1 MGQVIY
7 MKAVVLSGG
16 GSKGSYQIGVWKAL
30 RKLKF
35 KYDIV
40 TGTSV
45 GALNG
50 ALMVQNK
57 YHKACGLWKNINMN
71 TLFGNEV
78 SIPNN
83 KQELMK
89 LYRSN
94 FFKNGG
100 MKINELQNLID
111 KTIDNDLFFKSKIN
125 YGLIT
130 INVSNKKFLQ
140 LEKNKIRKNKLCD
153 YLIASASCYPAFQ
166 AKDIDG
172 KKYIDGGMFDNL
184 PINLAV
190 KLGANEIIAVDLC
203 APGIK
208 QIVKNKKNLKL
219 TIIKPNNKLSSF
231 LNFNEEESKI
241 NMKYGYN
248 DTMKVFDKY
257 YGKKYTFKKR
267 GFKKINDDY
276 KQVFIKKIKD
286 ILKIKRVISLDI
298 NKINDKL
305 MLKIIE
311 DIGKLFNVDDY
322 KIYSFKRYNK
332 LLLKRTKKIIKG
344 NKPINKKMS
353 NVINLYKMCLCDDYK
368 NMSFKNIISS
378 KELLMA
384 IYLYTV
390 SEI

>member
-1 MGQVIY
+1 

-35 KYDIV
+35 NYDIV

-57 YHKACGLWKNINMN
+57 YHKAYKLWKKINMN
-71 TLFGNEV
+71 TLFGNEIV
-78 SIPNN
+78 IPNN

-89 LYRSN
+89 LYSTN
-94 FFKNGG
+94 FLKNGG

-111 KTIDNDLFFKSKIN
+111 KTINKDLFFKSKIN

-130 INVSNKKFLQ
+130 VNISNKKVLQ
-140 LEKNKIRKNKLCD
+140 LEKKKIKKNKLCD
-153 YLIASASCYPAFQ
+153 YLVASASCYPAFQ
-166 AKDIDG
+166 LKDIDG
-172 KKYIDGGMFDNL
+172 KKYMDGGMFDNL
-184 PINLAV
+184 PINLAI
-190 KLGANEIIAVDLC
+190 KLGADDIIAVDLC

-208 QIVKNKKNLKL
+208 QIVKNKKNIKL

-231 LNFNEEESKI
+231 LNFNEEEAKI
-241 NMKYGYN
+241 NIKYGYN
-248 DTMKVFDKY
+248 DAMKIFNKY
-257 YGKKYTFKKR
+257 YGKKYTFKKHS
-267 GFKKINDDY
+267 FTKINNDY

-286 ILKIKRVISLDI
+286 ILKNKRVISLDI
-298 NKINDKL
+298 NKIDNKL
-305 MLKIIE
+305 ILKIAE
-311 DIGKLFNVDDY
+311 DIGKLFKIEDY
-322 KIYSFKRYNK
+322 KIYSFKKYNK
-332 LLLKRTKKIIKG
+332 ILLKRVKKIIKG
-344 NKPINKKMS
+344 NKPITKKMS

-378 KELLMA
+378 KEILMA